1 MSEVKLTVNGSDI
14 PLSEFPEQFIEN
26 TILGMIKSLKGV
38 NEIKTVTITLT
49 L

>member
-1 MSEVKLTVNGSDI
+1 MTDVKLNVNGSEV

-38 NEIKTVTITLT
+38 DEIKTVDISITL
-49 L
+49 